1 MQAWLRVIHQRA
13 NLQLVRLLPLTLI
26 GRSPE
31 CHLRIASVQ
40 VSRRHCQIAL
50 RADGVYVEDLSSS
63 NGTYLDGTRL
73 RAATPTYV
81 RSGSLLELGP
91 AKFVVEYDGPVPAQS
106 LLSRDDSTPNTI
118 PMHDRHGEGET
129 GRSVTAPQLAAGIDL
144 TVPEPGEWAFAAH
157 DPAGQAP
164 MGDDSTIPID
174 APFPNLT
181 AHVPGV
187 SQSASPKRSLFSF
200 LRREQTPRKLA
211 ENPEFP
217 PGFGVGPAD
226 ISPAPSPE

>member
-73 RAATPTYV
+73 RAGTPTYV

-91 AKFVVEYDGPVPAQS
+91 AKFLVEYDGPAPAQS
-106 LLSRDDSTPNTI
+106 LLSRDDPTPNTI
-118 PMHDRHGEGET
+118 PMRDPGAEGIAD
-129 GRSVTAPQLAAGIDL
+129 RSVTAPQLAAGIEL
-144 TVPEPGEWAFAAH
+144 TVPEPGEWAY
-157 DPAGQAP
+157 AP
-164 MGDDSTIPID
+164 QGDSAQQSLGDDSTIPLD
-174 APFPNLT
+174 APFPRLT
-181 AHVPGV
+181 DQLPGV
-187 SQSASPKRSLFSF
+187 SQPASPKRSLFSF
-200 LRREQTPRKLA
+200 LRREPAPRKLSG
-211 ENPEFP
+211 EPEFP
-217 PGFGVGPAD
+217 PSFGAGPVDIGPA
-226 ISPAPSPE
+226 PTPE